1 MIRNILVIVEQANG
15 HLKGV
20 AEEMLSFCSYQ
31 AKAKGFTVK
40 AVLYGEKFCGELYEQ
55 IAQRGVYHIITV
67 ENEKLKV
74 YNPRLIVPMLASI
87 IREERP
93 QLVVFANTATG
104 KDLAPR
110 LAQYFSAVM
119 VSDVLSIAFT
129 VGGISFVRSVY
140 GGKVFENI
148 EINDPLIFVTVRP
161 NALGIYPADF
171 RDPLLAKR
179 EFDLSDDLLY
189 VVKEIVQKN
198 RTEKSLSEAG
208 IVISGGRGLKKAEDF
223 LILEE
228 LAEVLD
234 GAVGASRGAVEA
246 GLRHHS
252 AQVGQTGKTV
262 SPKLY
267 IACGISGA
275 IQHLAGMST
284 SQVIVAIN
292 KDPDAPIFKIADYGI
307 VGDLFEIVPLLTK
320 ELRKV
325 LKKDV

>member
-1 MIRNILVIVEQANG
+1 MIKKILVIAEQANG
-15 HLKGV
+15 QLKSV
-20 AEEMLSFCSYQ
+20 VEEMLSFSSNQ
-31 AKAKGFTVK
+31 ARAKGFSVK
-40 AVLYGEKFCGELYEQ
+40 AVLYGEKISEGMYQQ
-55 IAQRGVYHIITV
+55 IGHWGVHDIITAN
-67 ENEKLKV
+67 NEKLKV
-74 YNPRLIVPMLASI
+74 HNPQLACHILANI
-87 IREERP
+87 IREEAP
-93 QLVVFANTATG
+93 QLVLFGNTAIG

-110 LAQYFSAVM
+110 LAQDFTAPM
-119 VSDVLSIAFT
+119 VSDVISINFT
-129 VGGISFVRSVY
+129 SNGISFVRPIY

-148 EINDPLIFVTVRP
+148 ESNNKLTFVTVRP
-161 NALGIYPADF
+161 NTLGKHSMSYQKPRITD
-171 RDPLLAKR
+171 LN
-179 EFDLSDDLLY
+179 FDLPDNLLY
-189 VVKEIVQKN
+189 VVKKIL
-198 RTEKSLSEAG
+198 EKSKVEKNLSEAEI
-208 IVISGGRGLKKAEDF
+208 IVSGGRGLKKVEDF

-228 LAEVLD
+228 LAQVLD
-234 GAVGASRGAVEA
+234 GAVGASRGAVDA

-307 VGDLFEIVPLLTK
+307 VGDLFEIVPLLTR
-320 ELRKV
+320 ELKKA